1 MIAPKR
7 FDSSSIRLRANTALL
22 GPTYVVRRGS
32 AVPAVARREVTT
44 ILLASAKSAQV
55 R

>member
-22 GPTYVVRRGS
+22 GPTYAFGAAPPS
-32 AVPAVARREVTT
+32 PPPLVA
-44 ILLASAKSAQV
+44 K
-55 R
+55 